1 MEMFIFIFHK
11 RTISKP
17 AGGRSVLFLVLRK
30 NFFMRIDRKDGK
42 GMEESYEVRE
52 GVLIVGL
59 GHELDDHCA
68 TRIRLKTDEWILEG
82 GIQGILFD
90 FSETVFM
97 DSSGIGMIIGRYKKM
112 KARGG
117 FVGVAGV
124 GRNINRIMEISGL
137 YKIIEVFEIQK

>member
-1 MEMFIFIFHK
+1 MQ
-11 RTISKP
+11 
-17 AGGRSVLFLVLRK
+17 
-30 NFFMRIDRKDGK
+30 
-42 GMEESYEVRE
+42 ESYEIRD
-52 GVLIVGL
+52 GVLIVRL
-59 GHELDDHCA
+59 RSELDDHCA
-68 TRIRLKTDEWILEG
+68 TQIRFKTDEWIQEE

-97 DSSGIGMIIGRYKKM
+97 DSSGIGMLIGRYKKM

-137 YKIIEVFEIQK
+137 YKIIEIFEIQ